1 MVVAMVDEPDVF
13 ELARKYHTELKIE
26 EPSLATLAAE
36 LFGDLGLKFKEFLKK
51 EGYSLTGAKFV
62 DYDKSLVLSIM
73 KGDKTYEV
81 ILRKT

>member
-1 MVVAMVDEPDVF
+1 MEELDVF
-13 ELARKYHTELKIE
+13 ELARRYHREMKIE

-36 LFGDLGLKFKEFLKK
+36 LFGDLGLKMRDFLEK
-51 EGYSLTGAKFV
+51 EGYSLTGAKFI

-73 KGDKTYEV
+73 KGSKTYEV

>member
-1 MVVAMVDEPDVF
+1 MGDGVDVF
-13 ELARKYHTELKIE
+13 ELARRYHEELRIE

-36 LFGDLGLKFKEFLKK
+36 LFEDLGLKIREFLEE
-51 EGYSLTGAKFV
+51 EGYSLGGAKFI
-62 DYDKSLVLSIM
+62 DYDKSLVLSVM